1 METVTGEPTGLG
13 LVLIVTTCNGPIQVK
28 SVTTPYMQLYVK
40 ATEGGKT
47 RIGRAPPSVALIMSL
62 AFTLCHILL
71 IINYLTK
78 LIVFEILG
86 EKRNLVF
93 GNFIWFLS

>member
-1 METVTGEPTGLG
+1 
-13 LVLIVTTCNGPIQVK
+13 
-28 SVTTPYMQLYVK
+28 MQLYVK
-40 ATEGGKT
+40 ATGGGKT
-47 RIGRAPPSVALIMSL
+47 GIGRATPSVALIMSL
-62 AFTLCHILL
+62 APTPCHVLL

-93 GNFIWFLS
+93 ANFIWFLS